1 MTKADKLRKICN
13 EINSE
18 FPVKLDLDNNHMTIY
33 ANGYSKIID
42 VVGKYNLSF
51 ITSTVV
57 GPFTVFTVT
66 VWN

>member
-18 FPVKLDLDNNHMTIY
+18 FPVKLDLDNNHMIIY
-33 ANGYSKIID
+33 ATGYAKMII

-57 GPFTVFTVT
+57 GPYTVFTVT
-66 VWN
+66 I